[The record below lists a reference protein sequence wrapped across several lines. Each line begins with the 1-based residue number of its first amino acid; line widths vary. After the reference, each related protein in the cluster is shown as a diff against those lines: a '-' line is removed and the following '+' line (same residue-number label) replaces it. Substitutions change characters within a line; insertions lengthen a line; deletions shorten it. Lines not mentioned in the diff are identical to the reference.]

1 MILVTGASGYVGGH
15 LARRLADA
23 GAPVRC
29 LARRPDL
36 LRGQVPASAEIVA
49 GDLLRPETLVSAFAG
64 VQTAYY
70 LVHSLG
76 SGADFEASEE
86 LCARHFVAAAKA
98 AGVRR
103 VIYLGGLGDS
113 AESLSPHL
121 RSRQRV
127 GEILRGSLSGVTEF
141 RASIVL
147 GFGSLSFEMI
157 RALVERLPVL
167 VLPRWVTALAQ
178 PIAIEDLLAY
188 LRAPLNEPLDSGNRV
203 FEIGGAG
210 RTSYEGLMREYARQ
224 RGLTRWMIRVPV
236 LTPRLSSLWLALV
249 TPLLASV
256 GRQLI
261 ESIRHATVVRDN
273 SAESVFRV
281 RSRGYAE
288 AITAALESEDAD
300 MAGRRW
306 SGGTFSGRRGNYVID
321 SRTHSV
327 PVARHLAFRP
337 VLRVGGAHGWYYGNW
352 LWTIRGLLDRLLGG
366 PGMRRS
372 SRRPGALGVGNIV
385 DCWRV
390 EAFDPGGLLR
400 LKAEMKLPGRAW
412 LQFEVQ
418 DRDGGSIL
426 SQTALFDARGVLGRA
441 YWWVLYP
448 VHMMMFEGMLS
459 GMADAAMKERE

>member
-15 LARRLADA
+15 LVRRLVDA
-23 GAPVRC
+23 GKPVRC

-49 GDLLRPETLVSAFAG
+49 GDLLRPETLASACAG
-64 VQTAYY
+64 VETAYY

-76 SGADFEASEE
+76 SGADFEEREE
-86 LCARHFVAAAKA
+86 RCAHHFADAAKA

-127 GEILRGSLSGVTEF
+127 GEVLRESLSGVMEF

-147 GFGSLSFEMI
+147 GPGSLSFEMI

-167 VLPRWVTALAQ
+167 ILPRWVTAQAQ
-178 PIAIEDLLAY
+178 PIAIEDLMAY
-188 LRAPLNEPLDSGNRV
+188 LTAPLDAPPDSGSHI
-203 FEIGGAG
+203 FEIGGAD

-224 RGLTRWMIRVPV
+224 RGLTRGMIRVPV

-261 ESIRHATVVRDN
+261 ESIRHATVVRDQA
-273 SAESVFRV
+273 AEHVFGV
-281 RSRGYAE
+281 RPTGYAE
-288 AITAALESEDAD
+288 AIQAALECEDAD
-300 MAGRRW
+300 MTCRRW
-306 SGGTFSGRRGNYVID
+306 CGTPFSGRRGNYLVD
-321 SRTHSV
+321 SRSCFV
-327 PVARHLAFRP
+327 PVARELAFRP
-337 VLRVGGAHGWYYGNW
+337 VLRVGGAFGWYYGNW
-352 LWTIRGLLDRLLGG
+352 LWTVRGLMDRLAGG

-372 SRRPGALGVGNIV
+372 SRRAGTPRTGDLV

-390 EAFDPGGLLR
+390 EAFDPEGLLR
-400 LKAEMKLPGRAW
+400 LKADMKLPGRAW
-412 LQFEVQ
+412 LQFEVHEWQ
-418 DRDGGSIL
+418 GGAML
-426 SQTALFDARGVLGRA
+426 SQTALFDARGVLGRV
-441 YWWVLYP
+441 YWWILYP
-448 VHMMMFEGMLS
+448 VHTMMFKGMLK
-459 GMADAAMKERE
+459 GMADAAVREKL